1 MAKVGRTVYSS
12 HLEIKPQERKNKM
25 KRLMI
30 VGGALSM
37 AVMSLVAEEKMHV
50 ADEGNTPRARAIR
63 ALDAKDWNRFAYWA
77 EMVDYA
83 KWDLRIKSG
92 LGHCYREGLGGKPRD
107 GKRAFDILSEAV
119 RLEDTAITP
128 AESNDVSRAQLELG
142 ICYHAG
148 KGVASNHV
156 EAVKWYRKAAERGY
170 AAAQFCL
177 GACCHHGVGVKKDVD
192 EALSWYRKAA
202 EQGDA
207 QAQCSLGGCYRKGI
221 GVAKDEVEAVKWF
234 RKAAEQGQ
242 ANAQNNLAWCYC
254 EGVGVGKDDVEA
266 VKWYRKAAEQG
277 DAQAQCNLGH
287 HYRVGHGVPQ
297 NMAKALE
304 WYRKAAAQGNADAIK
319 AIKEQGHTLTQRE
332 KNLSIREKH
341 LTAMSLASGIDGEAH
356 DKKEEYELFLDIA
369 SHEND
374 KDLGEEERECVGGA
388 LLVLGTYCLEG
399 VPGLIKK
406 DLAKAFDYFS
416 RASKFDNPVA
426 QYYLGMCYER
436 GDGVAR
442 DYRKSIEWY
451 GKALEAG
458 FEKAKSGIERIKRTP
473 GVTTE
478 YVVRSGDMFALIARK
493 HGTTVRVLRALNGLK
508 PDDHIRVGQKLVV
521 PMPGNNK

>member
-1 MAKVGRTVYSS
+1 
-12 HLEIKPQERKNKM
+12 M
-25 KRLMI
+25 KRLML
-30 VGGALSM
+30 VGGLLSM
-37 AVMSLVAEEKMHV
+37 TGMSLVAEETVRV
-50 ADEGNTPRARAIR
+50 ADEGNTPHARAIK
-63 ALDAKDWNRFAYWA
+63 ALDAKDWERFAYWA
-77 EMVDYA
+77 ELTDCSQ
-83 KWDLRIKSG
+83 WDLRIKSG
-92 LGHCYREGLGGKPRD
+92 LGHCYREGLGGKSRD

-119 RLEDTAITP
+119 RLEGTAKTS
-128 AESNDVSRAQLELG
+128 AESNDVSRAQFELG

-148 KGVASNHV
+148 MGVASNHV

-192 EALSWYRKAA
+192 EALSWYRKAVA
-202 EQGDA
+202 GGYKEA
-207 QAQCSLGGCYRKGI
+207 QQSIDKILKNR
-221 GVAKDEVEAVKWF
+221 E
-234 RKAAEQGQ
+234 
-242 ANAQNNLAWCYC
+242 NS
-254 EGVGVGKDDVEA
+254 
-266 VKWYRKAAEQG
+266 
-277 DAQAQCNLGH
+277 
-287 HYRVGHGVPQ
+287 
-297 NMAKALE
+297 
-304 WYRKAAAQGNADAIK
+304 
-319 AIKEQGHTLTQRE
+319 LTQRE
-332 KNLSIREKH
+332 KNLYIREKH
-341 LTAMSLASGIDGEAH
+341 LVAMSLVSGIDGEAH

-416 RASKFDNPVA
+416 RAAKFDNPVA
-426 QYYLGMCYER
+426 QYDLGMCYER

-478 YVVRSGDMFALIARK
+478 YVVRSGDMFDLIARK

-521 PMPGNNK
+521 PTPGNNK